1 MTKDT
6 FRIAVMA
13 VIVNEQNQVLIGSSP
28 RDGGYKFPQGGLDP
42 GEDVLAGVKRELN
55 EELGIHLQDNH
66 IDYLCK
72 ETVEYTYPPEDP
84 YYIYKG
90 QRLSVVRISYNNS
103 MKLSPQDDEFEE
115 LLWINPNELRD
126 FDVGFRMKAYMR
138 ALELCRLL

>member
-42 GEDVLAGVKRELN
+42 GEDVLTGVKRELN
-55 EELGIHLQDNH
+55 EELGIQLQDSH

-72 ETVEYTYPPEDP
+72 ETVEYMYPPEDP

-90 QRLSVVRISYNNS
+90 QRLSVVRISYHNS

-115 LLWINPNELRD
+115 LLWINPNELRG
-126 FDVGFRMKAYMR
+126 FDVGFRMKAYVR
-138 ALELCRLL
+138 ALKLCRLL